1 MVATSVST
9 AVSTARRIVFC
20 FMICIVK
27 FIIINFK
34 LADVAFE
41 ENDNNAF
48 TSLAI
53 ATARMGLY
61 VIN

>member
-9 AVSTARRIVFC
+9 AVSTARRIDFC
-20 FMICIVK
+20 FMIYIVK

-34 LADVAFE
+34 LADVSIE
-41 ENDNNAF
+41 ENDNNTF

-53 ATARMGLY
+53 STAGGCML
-61 VIN
+61 